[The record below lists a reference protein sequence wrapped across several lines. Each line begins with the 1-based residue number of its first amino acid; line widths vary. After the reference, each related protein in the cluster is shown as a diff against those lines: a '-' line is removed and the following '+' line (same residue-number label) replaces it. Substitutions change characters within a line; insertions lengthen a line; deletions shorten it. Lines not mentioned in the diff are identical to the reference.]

1 MVKETPIEDHGLRVS
16 IEILRLR
23 HGGIYIRSSHSRRFE
38 NGHFH
43 VLDPLSIGNFGAA
56 LGKLTQTNVVIS
68 AEQESWNYQGDE
80 EIQRNRQPKL
90 TEKQRKFYLS
100 KLEKRC
106 AKLVPRILRHASE
119 TDEDLAQLDEM
130 LKILVDIH
138 EEFEQIDKEYM
149 NNIWFDDID

>member
-68 AEQESWNYQGDE
+68 AEQES
-80 EIQRNRQPKL
+80 
-90 TEKQRKFYLS
+90 
-100 KLEKRC
+100 
-106 AKLVPRILRHASE
+106 
-119 TDEDLAQLDEM
+119 
-130 LKILVDIH
+130 
-138 EEFEQIDKEYM
+138 
-149 NNIWFDDID
+149 